1 MNDTL
6 TPILY
11 AEDNENDIE
20 LTLEAFRLSGIKN
33 PLIVVRDG
41 QEVIDFLSYK
51 GAYASRKIENPIVIL
66 LDIKMPKLTG
76 IEALAFIK
84 SNNELKSIPVVMLT
98 ASAMERDLIK
108 SYELGVN
115 GYVIK
120 PIDFNEYKE
129 TVESIGSFWVLRNK
143 TI

>member
-1 MNDTL
+1 MNNTL
-6 TPILY
+6 APILY

-20 LTLEAFRLSGIKN
+20 LTLAAFQLNGIKN

-41 QEVIDFLSYK
+41 QEVLDYLNYK
-51 GAYASRKIENPIVIL
+51 GQFAERNVEHPVVIL
-66 LDIKMPKLTG
+66 LDIKMPKVTG
-76 IEALAFIK
+76 IEALAQIK
-84 SNNELKSIPVVMLT
+84 SNEELKMIPVVMLT
-98 ASAMERDLIK
+98 SSAMERDLVM

-115 GYVIK
+115 AYIIK